1 MLSGVGI
8 KFFVIG
14 ATARDVILQACANTS
29 AKRKTRDLDIAIAV
43 NGWDKYDEIKQILT
57 SNGFEK
63 DDYYAQRFYFDGYE
77 VDVVP
82 FGAISGIDD
91 NIYWPPDE
99 TVAMSVRG
107 FDEVLSNAI
116 SVNIDEEFIVNIA
129 PLYGLFLLKLNAW
142 LDRNLT
148 TNKDAEDMWYIIDN
162 YYLANEYAGKHPEVY
177 DLADFDFD
185 IAGAYLLAHDIA
197 DLLDKNQVSYYRDVI
212 DREVSLAEE
221 SRLIVQMLDTNR
233 TLSSA
238 EIIKALHAIVD
249 VFDKRLSS

>member
-1 MLSGVGI
+1 MNLNISSEQIANPLLVNLLRRLTSVLSGVGI

-43 NGWDKYDEIKQILT
+43 NGWDKYDEIKHILT

-116 SVNIDEEFIVNIA
+116 SVNIDEEFILCKHST
-129 PLYGLFLLKLNAW
+129 PLW
-142 LDRNLT
+142 
-148 TNKDAEDMWYIIDN
+148 
-162 YYLANEYAGKHPEVY
+162 V
-177 DLADFDFD
+177 
-185 IAGAYLLAHDIA
+185 
-197 DLLDKNQVSYYRDVI
+197 VSF
-212 DREVSLAEE
+212 E
-221 SRLIVQMLDTNR
+221 T
-233 TLSSA
+233 
-238 EIIKALHAIVD
+238 
-249 VFDKRLSS
+249 